1 MSAPT
6 QPTVVIGVTGC
17 VAIYKT
23 CEIIRLLQK
32 RGVRAKVIM
41 TEHARGFIDPT
52 MFRSLTREPVA
63 VGLFDDPSD
72 PIHHI
77 SLAKEADVFAIAP
90 CTVNVIAKIA
100 CGIADDLLTT
110 TALATTAP
118 IVIAPAANV
127 NMYEAPVSRE
137 NRDRLRARGVRLVE
151 AESGYLA
158 CGDEGRGRMAE
169 PADIVEAICAEL
181 GMSRDLVGKKV
192 LVTAGPTVEPIDPVR
207 YLSNRSSGKMGFEI
221 AKAAA
226 RRGAEVSLVTG
237 PVSLADPAG
246 VETVRVETAREMLAA
261 VEGRFDEAD
270 IAVFAAAV
278 ADMRPAAPAAK
289 KLKKGSDADA
299 LARIELVENPDILA
313 TMARRK
319 SKQVVVGFAAETDDV
334 VENAR
339 KKLRAKGADYVVAN
353 FVGEGGAFD
362 TDDNE
367 VVVVSAEGERSY
379 PRSSKSA
386 VADALLDHIL
396 GDR

>member
-137 NRDRLRARGVRLVE
+137 NRDRLRARGVCLVE

-261 VEGRFDEAD
+261 VEGRFDESD

-313 TMARRK
+313 TMARQK
-319 SKQVVVGFAAETDDV
+319 SKQVMVGFAAETDDV

-362 TDDNE
+362 SDDNE

>member
-181 GMSRDLVGKKV
+181 GMSRDLAGKKV

-246 VETVRVETAREMLAA
+246 IETVRVETAREMLAA

-362 TDDNE
+362 ADDNE

>member
-181 GMSRDLVGKKV
+181 GMSRDLAGKKV

-246 VETVRVETAREMLAA
+246 IETVRVETAREMLAA
-261 VEGRFDEAD
+261 VEGCFDEAD

-362 TDDNE
+362 ADDNE

>member
-1 MSAPT
+1 MSAPI

-181 GMSRDLVGKKV
+181 GMSRDLAGKKV

-237 PVSLADPAG
+237 PVSLVDPAG

-313 TMARRK
+313 TMACRK

-362 TDDNE
+362 ADDNE

>member
-1 MSAPT
+1 MSDSNR
-6 QPTVVIGVTGC
+6 PTVVIGVTGC

-23 CEIIRLLQK
+23 CEVIRLLQK

-41 TEHARGFIDPT
+41 TQHACGFIDPT

-77 SLAKEADVFAIAP
+77 SLAKEADVFAIVP

-127 NMYEAPVSRE
+127 NMYEARVSKE
-137 NRDRLRARGVRLVE
+137 NRDRLRARGVRMVE

-181 GMSRDLVGKKV
+181 GLSRDLEGKKV
-192 LVTAGPTVEPIDPVR
+192 LVTAGPTVEPVDPVR

-226 RRGAEVSLVTG
+226 RRGAEVFLVTG
-237 PVSLADPAG
+237 PVALGDPAG
-246 VETVRVETAREMLAA
+246 VETVRVETACEMLDA
-261 VEGRFDEAD
+261 VERRFEEVD

-278 ADMRPAAPAAK
+278 ADMRPATPASR

-313 TMARRK
+313 TMAHRK

-339 KKLRAKGADYVVAN
+339 RKLRSKGADYIVAN

-362 TDDNE
+362 ADDNE
-367 VVVVSAEGERSY
+367 VVVVGADGDRSY
-379 PRSSKSA
+379 PRLPKAA
-386 VADALLDHIL
+386 VADALFDCIL

>member
-1 MSAPT
+1 
-6 QPTVVIGVTGC
+6 
-17 VAIYKT
+17 
-23 CEIIRLLQK
+23 
-32 RGVRAKVIM
+32 
-41 TEHARGFIDPT
+41 
-52 MFRSLTREPVA
+52 
-63 VGLFDDPSD
+63 
-72 PIHHI
+72 
-77 SLAKEADVFAIAP
+77 
-90 CTVNVIAKIA
+90 
-100 CGIADDLLTT
+100 
-110 TALATTAP
+110 
-118 IVIAPAANV
+118 
-127 NMYEAPVSRE
+127 
-137 NRDRLRARGVRLVE
+137 
-151 AESGYLA
+151 
-158 CGDEGRGRMAE
+158 
-169 PADIVEAICAEL
+169 
-181 GMSRDLVGKKV
+181 KKV

-207 YLSNRSSGKMGFEI
+207 YLSNRSSGKMGFEV

-226 RRGAEVSLVTG
+226 RRGAEVFLVTG

-278 ADMRPAAPAAK
+278 ADMRPAAPASG
-289 KLKKGSDADA
+289 KLKKGSDSDA

-362 TDDNE
+362 ADDNA
-367 VVVVSAEGERSY
+367 VVVVSAEGERPY

-386 VADALLDHIL
+386 VADALFDHIL
-396 GDR
+396 STC

>member
-1 MSAPT
+1 MSDSNR
-6 QPTVVIGVTGC
+6 PTVVIGVTGC

-23 CEIIRLLQK
+23 CEVIRLLQK

-41 TEHARGFIDPT
+41 TQHACGFIDPT

-72 PIHHI
+72 PIHHV
-77 SLAKEADVFAIAP
+77 SLAKEADVFAIVP

-110 TALATTAP
+110 TALATIAP

-127 NMYEAPVSRE
+127 NMYEARVSKE
-137 NRDRLRARGVRLVE
+137 NRDRLRARGVRMVE

-181 GMSRDLVGKKV
+181 GMSRDLEGKKV
-192 LVTAGPTVEPIDPVR
+192 LVTAGPTVEPVDPVR

-226 RRGAEVSLVTG
+226 RRGAEVFLVTG
-237 PVSLADPAG
+237 PVALGDPAG
-246 VETVRVETAREMLAA
+246 VETVRVETACEMLDA
-261 VEGRFDEAD
+261 VERRFEEVD
-270 IAVFAAAV
+270 IAVVFAAAV
-278 ADMRPAAPAAK
+278 ADMRPATPASR
-289 KLKKGSDADA
+289 KLKKGLDADA

-313 TMARRK
+313 TMAHRK
-319 SKQVVVGFAAETDDV
+319 SRQVVVGFAAETDDV

-339 KKLRAKGADYVVAN
+339 RKLRSKGAD
-353 FVGEGGAFD
+353 
-362 TDDNE
+362 
-367 VVVVSAEGERSY
+367 
-379 PRSSKSA
+379 
-386 VADALLDHIL
+386 
-396 GDR
+396 

>member
-158 CGDEGRGRMAE
+158 CGDEGRGRMAD
-169 PADIVEAICAEL
+169 PTDIVEAICSEL
-181 GMSRDLVGKKV
+181 GISRDLAGKKV

-207 YLSNRSSGKMGFEI
+207 YLSNRSSGKMGFEV

-226 RRGAEVSLVTG
+226 RRGAEVFLVTG

-278 ADMRPAAPAAK
+278 ADMRPAAPASG
-289 KLKKGSDADA
+289 KLKKGSDSDA

-362 TDDNE
+362 ADDNE
-367 VVVVSAEGERSY
+367 VVVVSAEGERPY

-386 VADALLDHIL
+386 VADALFDHIL
-396 GDR
+396 STC

>member
-32 RGVRAKVIM
+32 RGVRVKVIM

-181 GMSRDLVGKKV
+181 GMSRDLAGKKV

-246 VETVRVETAREMLAA
+246 IETVRVETAREMLAA

-362 TDDNE
+362 ADDNE